1 MISAHELKNGL
12 ALEIE
17 GEPYVVLDWGHVEQA
32 RETAMV
38 RLKLRHL
45 LTGAIV
51 EFTVDA
57 GHNKFRLAPVERHPV
72 IFMYWDGQL
81 YHFVPLDTGTDP
93 DAPDDI
99 TLSPE
104 ALGEARKYIIDG
116 LQLDLL
122 LLNEQPVGVELPE
135 SIVMRVLETDA
146 GFNPDS
152 ERKHARMEGPAR
164 LDTGLVILVPPFVSP
179 GDLVRVSTSKG
190 EYMERVLHP

>member
-17 GEPYVVLDWGHVEQA
+17 GEPYVVLAWQHVDQA
-32 RETAMV
+32 RATAMV

-45 LTGAIV
+45 LSGAII
-51 EFTVDA
+51 ELTLDA
-57 GHNKFRLAPVERHPV
+57 GHNKFRLAPVERHTV
-72 IFMYWDGQL
+72 IFIYWDGQL

-93 DAPDDI
+93 DAQDDI

-122 LLNEQPVGVELPE
+122 LLNGEPVGVELPE
-135 SIVMRVLETDA
+135 SIVMRVRDTDA
-146 GFNPDS
+146 GVNPAS

-164 LDTGLVILVPPFVSP
+164 LDTGLLVLVPPFISP
-179 GDLVRVSTSKG
+179 GDLIRVSTSSG
-190 EYMERVLHP
+190 EYMERVVDE